1 MTESI
6 PQVALEVRGL
16 TKQFPG
22 VKALDDVSMRVD
34 RQEVVGLVGENGAGK
49 STILNAIS
57 GTIDNWTGEIQ
68 LHGKSIRP
76 RNYHQAVLMGIT
88 RVFQEQALIPTLS
101 VYENMFLSH
110 EDQFQ
115 RAGLFLNRRRMADLA
130 RREMEDLGLEVDVTR
145 LVSDYDFG
153 TRQTIAIAKAFGL
166 SRLLGTG
173 PPLILLDEPTAALTQ
188 QEIETFF
195 ARLSQLK
202 TRAST
207 LFVSHR
213 LSEVLAA
220 CNRIYVLKDGRMVG
234 EVFPEKID
242 EAHLHELMVGR
253 KRDRDYYKEDE
264 QREPESEPL
273 VRVKGLCRQGAFNDV
288 TFSVRPGEIVGIG
301 GVLGSGKTELGQ
313 AIAGIVNTDAGE
325 LIVADRTISNASFRK
340 MIGEGMG
347 YVPQDRHEEGII
359 LYLSLSFNLTLC
371 SVECFSARLP
381 GFLNLRR
388 ETKMVNTLVKLLGIK
403 SPSFSTLVSS
413 LSGGNQ
419 QKVVLAKWL
428 ARKPRVLILDN
439 PTRGVDAGAKEEI
452 YALLRDLAGQG
463 MAFILIT
470 DELLELI
477 GMSNRI
483 LVMKDG
489 KVTYEVAAPRALKP
503 GEKELVRNMV

>member
-1 MTESI
+1 MESSAE
-6 PQVALEVRGL
+6 VALEVRGL
-16 TKQFPG
+16 TKQFLG

-49 STILNAIS
+49 STILNALS
-57 GTIDNWTGEIQ
+57 GTIESWTGEIR

-110 EDQFQ
+110 EDRFQ
-115 RAGLFLNRRRMADLA
+115 TAGLFLNRRRMADWA
-130 RREMEDLGLEVDVTR
+130 HREMTDWGLEVDVTR

-153 TRQTIAIAKAFGL
+153 TRQAIAIAKAFGL
-166 SRLLGTG
+166 ARVLGTG

-188 QEIETFF
+188 QEIKTFF

-202 TRAST
+202 RRAST
-207 LFVSHR
+207 IFVSHR
-213 LSEVLAA
+213 LSEVWAA
-220 CNRIYVLKDGRMVG
+220 CDRIYVLKDGQMVG
-234 EVFPEKID
+234 EILPEKID
-242 EAHLHELMVGR
+242 EGHLHELMVGR

-273 VRVKGLCRQGAFNDV
+273 LQVKGFSRQGAFHDV
-288 TFSVRPGEIVGIG
+288 SLEVHSGEIVGIG

-313 AIAGIVNTDAGE
+313 AIAGIVNTDEGE
-325 LIVADRTISNASFRK
+325 LVVADKTISRASFQK
-340 MIGEGMG
+340 MIAKGVG
-347 YVPQDRHEEGII
+347 YVPQERHEEGII
-359 LYLSLSFNLTLC
+359 LYLSLAFNLTLC
-371 SVECFSARLP
+371 SVEYFSTRLA
-381 GFLNLRR
+381 GFLNLRK
-388 ETKMVNTLVKLLGIK
+388 EAKMVHALVKLLAIK
-403 SPSFSTLVSS
+403 SPSVSTLVSR

-428 ARKPRVLILDN
+428 ARQPRILILDS

-452 YALLRDLAGQG
+452 YALLRNLAGQG
-463 MAFILIT
+463 MAIILIT

-489 KVTYEVAAPRALKP
+489 KVTHEVAAPPVLKP
-503 GEKELVRNMV
+503 SEQELVRHMV